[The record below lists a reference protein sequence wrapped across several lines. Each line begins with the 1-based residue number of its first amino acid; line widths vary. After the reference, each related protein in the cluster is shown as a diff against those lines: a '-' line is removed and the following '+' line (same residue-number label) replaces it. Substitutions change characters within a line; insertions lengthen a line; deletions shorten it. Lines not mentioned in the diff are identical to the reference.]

1 MTTIPALPD
10 SQHKY
15 VTMRELLAWQFSQ
28 QESPQILVAD
38 EAQRRSVIEM
48 CVGLGLP
55 VENAS
60 IYLKG
65 EASLDNLVPV
75 EISPWLGAA

>member
-48 CVGLGLP
+48 CEGLGLP